1 MNIKARNNN
10 VKVHF
15 VKRDDSIETVE
26 APEYATVM
34 EAARYYSKDNY
45 IETIDAECNGSCAC
59 ATCHVIVDEKWR
71 KKIPAP
77 KDSTAEHDLL
87 DYEPLAKEGSRL
99 SCQIVLD
106 KKLDGLIVHI
116 PK

>member
-1 MNIKARNNN
+1 MQNI
-10 VKVHF
+10 KVHF
-15 VKRDDSIETVE
+15 KLRDGSIETVE
-26 APEYATVM
+26 CPEYQTVM
-34 EAARYYSKDNY
+34 EAARYYSKNNY

-59 ATCHVIVDEKWR
+59 ATCHVIVDEKWI
-71 KKIPAP
+71 KKVGEA
-77 KDSTAEHDLL
+77 KSSTGEQNLL
-87 DYEPLAKEGSRL
+87 DYEPLAKKGSRL

>member
-1 MNIKARNNN
+1 MKNI
-10 VKVHF
+10 KVHF
-15 VKRDDSIETVE
+15 KLRDGSIETVE
-26 APEYATVM
+26 CPEYQTVM
-34 EAARYYSKDNY
+34 EAARYFSKNGY

-59 ATCHVIVDEKWR
+59 ATCHVIIDKKWI
-71 KKIPAP
+71 KKVPAP
-77 KDSTAEHDLL
+77 KNATAEQDLL